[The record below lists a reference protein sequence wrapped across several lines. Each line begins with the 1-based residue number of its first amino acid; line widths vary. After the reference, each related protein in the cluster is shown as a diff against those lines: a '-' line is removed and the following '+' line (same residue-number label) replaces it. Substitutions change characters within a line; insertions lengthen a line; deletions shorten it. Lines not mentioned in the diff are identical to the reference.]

1 MDKETKG
8 TLLAFATALI
18 SGIAIPVN
26 KLFVLNMDPTLFTA
40 ARGLIVGMVFL
51 VIAWRTGKL
60 NKQVAKGYKSIYF
73 LFIGLLGGGLAF
85 LFYFHGLQLTTASH
99 GAFLHKTLPLFTT
112 ILAIIFLKEKVRS
125 KQLLALGL
133 MFLGIFSIYFSGIRP
148 TSLWS
153 DPSLGDLLI
162 IFATILW
169 AIENVISKKVMV
181 KGESNFI
188 VSAARMLI
196 GSLLLFW
203 ILVFSQTLDALFVLS
218 FNQVLSLLVSTGIL
232 FGYVYCWYYSIKLI
246 NVSKAAAILLLSPV
260 ISMILGIV
268 IFKEP
273 APMNQ
278 LMGSIAILFGAYLI
292 SKVKSEFVEGM

>member
-1 MDKETKG
+1 
-8 TLLAFATALI
+8 
-18 SGIAIPVN
+18 
-26 KLFVLNMDPTLFTA
+26 
-40 ARGLIVGMVFL
+40 
-51 VIAWRTGKL
+51 
-60 NKQVAKGYKSIYF
+60 
-73 LFIGLLGGGLAF
+73 
-85 LFYFHGLQLTTASH
+85 
-99 GAFLHKTLPLFTT
+99 
-112 ILAIIFLKEKVRS
+112 
-125 KQLLALGL
+125 
-133 MFLGIFSIYFSGIRP
+133 
-148 TSLWS
+148 
-153 DPSLGDLLI
+153 
-162 IFATILW
+162 
-169 AIENVISKKVMV
+169 
-181 KGESNFI
+181 
-188 VSAARMLI
+188 
-196 GSLLLFW
+196 LLLFW